1 MYYISN
7 SSEVQLI
14 HLFNTTIKGYAVG
27 LLTIITIINYLLLTK
42 YITNINR

>member
-14 HLFNTTIKGYAVG
+14 HLFNTTIKGYEVG
-27 LLTIITIINYLLLTK
+27 LLTIINY
-42 YITNINR
+42 YNNY